1 MALQRGA
8 SGACTRR
15 RLAAHWHDVDAFRV
29 ELQEYGTAGFEAPK
43 VHLPSRDVE
52 IEERFG
58 RLR

>member
-1 MALQRGA
+1 MASYRV
-8 SGACTRR
+8 
-15 RLAAHWHDVDAFRV
+15 AHWHDVDAV
-29 ELQEYGTAGFEAPK
+29 GIELQEYGTAGFEAPK